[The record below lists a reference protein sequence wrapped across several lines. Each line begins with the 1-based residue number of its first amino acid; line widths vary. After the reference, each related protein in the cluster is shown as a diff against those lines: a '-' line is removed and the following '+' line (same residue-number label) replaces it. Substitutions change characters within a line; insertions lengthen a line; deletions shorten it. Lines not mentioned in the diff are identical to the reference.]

1 MQLQYLLNNTCR
13 SSSLVSSWSS
23 LISNDTG
30 IFVSEILHQGV
41 ADKDGRLL
49 LGDQILSIN
58 GEDVR
63 AASQKHA
70 EKLLQVL
77 KVSFTHAASK

>member
-1 MQLQYLLNNTCR
+1 M
-13 SSSLVSSWSS
+13 
-23 LISNDTG
+23 
-30 IFVSEILHQGV
+30 SEILQQGV

-70 EKLLQVL
+70 EKLLQVSN
-77 KVSFTHAASK
+77 VSVTRVKASMLTTCERLHS